1 MWPPVPAGAP
11 LASATGFRCIAD
23 PPSFLSL

>member
-1 MWPPVPAGAP
+1 MAAVPAGAP